1 MVPKAGDKVRAEND
15 IDEIDTFPGMSPRT
29 ELALLRAVNFGLV
42 ASIAVLSIIAVR
54 FFSYEY
60 CHGSSHNA
68 RGWYCE
74 TAYQNEDGYRALR

>member
-1 MVPKAGDKVRAEND
+1 MKY
-15 IDEIDTFPGMSPRT
+15 
-29 ELALLRAVNFGLV
+29 LAKLRAFQVGIVVTIVLLAYL
-42 ASIAVLSIIAVR
+42 ASQAVKFV
-54 FFSYEY
+54 SYEY